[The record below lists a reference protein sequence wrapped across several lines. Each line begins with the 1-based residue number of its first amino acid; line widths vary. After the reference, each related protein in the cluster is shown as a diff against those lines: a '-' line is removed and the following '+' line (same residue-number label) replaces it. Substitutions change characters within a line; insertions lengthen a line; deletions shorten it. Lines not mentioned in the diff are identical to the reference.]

1 MSPKRHVRLLRGLFG
16 GLLRLHASEQLI
28 ELVGHGGG
36 KLLPLPD
43 AANVWTSDGVVGVG
57 ARRRGGDEIVA
68 LGSGCG
74 EVGVLGRMRWRWSDG
89 GCGGR

>member
-36 KLLPLPD
+36 ELLPLPD
-43 AANVWTSDGVVGVG
+43 AANVWTSDGVRGGG
-57 ARRRGGDEIVA
+57 ARRRRGGDEIVT
-68 LGSGCG
+68 LGSVGG
-74 EVGVLGRMRWRWSDG
+74 EVLVAGV
-89 GCGGR
+89 